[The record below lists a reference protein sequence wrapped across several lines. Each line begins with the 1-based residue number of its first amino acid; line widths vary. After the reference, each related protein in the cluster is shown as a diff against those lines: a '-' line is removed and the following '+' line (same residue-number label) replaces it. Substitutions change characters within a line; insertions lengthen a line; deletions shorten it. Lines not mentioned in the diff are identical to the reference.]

1 MRIEKLTPPAR
12 PGAPWTLVL
21 ETGEKLKVTEG
32 VVADFALYQGGEL
45 DQPAL
50 EELKEAA
57 FAGALREKTISLLT
71 GRLMSAGQLKE
82 KLRAKG
88 ATPRQAEELA
98 AWAQDIGLLNDREYA
113 AALVRHYQDRGY
125 GIYKIKD
132 ELCRRKVPREYW
144 EEALEALE
152 EPEEQIHRLL
162 AARLKD
168 PTDPKQVKKASD
180 ALVRRGFSWSQVS
193 QGIEGFRRIWEDEQI
208 GD

>member
-12 PGAPWTLVL
+12 PGSPWTLVL

-32 VVADFALYQGGEL
+32 VVADFALYQGEEL

-50 EELKEAA
+50 EELKAAA

-82 KLRAKG
+82 KLLTKG

-125 GIYKIKD
+125 GVYKIKD
-132 ELCRRKVPREYW
+132 ELYRRKVPREYW

-152 EPEEQIHRLL
+152 EPGEQISRLL

-193 QGIEGFRRIWEDEQI
+193 QGIEGFRRTWEDEQI

>member
-12 PGAPWTLVL
+12 PGSPWTLVL
-21 ETGEKLKVTEG
+21 ETGEKLKLTEG

-82 KLRAKG
+82 KLLTQG

-125 GIYKIKD
+125 GVYKIKD
-132 ELCRRKVPREYW
+132 ELYRRKVPREYW

-152 EPEEQIHRLL
+152 DPGEQISRLL

-180 ALVRRGFSWSQVS
+180 ALVRRGFSWSQVA
-193 QGIEGFRRIWEDEQI
+193 QGIERFPRTWEDEQI

>member
-12 PGAPWTLVL
+12 PGSPWTLVL
-21 ETGEKLKVTEG
+21 ETGEKLKLTEG

-82 KLRAKG
+82 KLLTKG

-125 GIYKIKD
+125 GVYKIKD
-132 ELCRRKVPREYW
+132 ELYRRKVPREYW
-144 EEALEALE
+144 EEALAALE
-152 EPEEQIHRLL
+152 EPDEIIDRFLERK
-162 AARLKD
+162 LKD
-168 PTDPKQVKKASD
+168 PEDRKQVKKAAD
-180 ALVRRGFSWSQVS
+180 ALVRRGFSWSQAS
-193 QGIEGFRRIWEDEQI
+193 SGIERFRRNWAENH
-208 GD
+208 

>member
-180 ALVRRGFSWSQVS
+180 ALVRRGCSWSQVS